1 MAQTAAVILLMMKF
15 ADCMIHVV
23 SALKFP
29 FILLPP
35 SFELVGPSG
44 TRTQDRPVMSRM
56 LWPTEL
62 RAECA
67 RLSGLSPHP
76 ARQIRGSIRRVA
88 GSPATVSRHRLQQA
102 IPCAHHGPL
111 CFWYRNLVRR
121 HEDFS
126 HLRHPVWLILKR
138 SKSAH
143 THLCALS
150 PAPRA
155 SLTSPSAI
163 TSRVRVGA
171 GIPSGR
177 GPVSSGVSETH
188 IVFVMSSCALSYELM
203 RSHRRARTRVCWI
216 RS

>member
-1 MAQTAAVILLMMKF
+1 MPV
-15 ADCMIHVV
+15 
-23 SALKFP
+23 FP
-29 FILLPP
+29 GCHLTQRGKSEVLSEGSLVPLPL
-35 SFELVGPSG
+35 SHGIVCS
-44 TRTQDRPVMSRM
+44 RPY
-56 LWPTEL
+56 
-62 RAECA
+62 
-67 RLSGLSPHP
+67 H
-76 ARQIRGSIRRVA
+76 
-88 GSPATVSRHRLQQA
+88 
-102 IPCAHHGPL
+102 AHHGPL

-203 RSHRRARTRVCWI
+203 QPPAGSNPRLLDQVIICIQEVQTKTEHQTM
-216 RS
+216 

>member
-1 MAQTAAVILLMMKF
+1 M
-15 ADCMIHVV
+15 
-23 SALKFP
+23 
-29 FILLPP
+29 
-35 SFELVGPSG
+35 
-44 TRTQDRPVMSRM
+44 
-56 LWPTEL
+56 
-62 RAECA
+62 
-67 RLSGLSPHP
+67 
-76 ARQIRGSIRRVA
+76 
-88 GSPATVSRHRLQQA
+88 QQA

-203 RSHRRARTRVCWI
+203 RRHRRGSNPRLLDQVIICIQEVQTKNRTPNNVRGRTFSRQKNCIVGLISAVSPSRLRWRI
-216 RS
+216 RGLPESNRLVPCPHDAAQHSKCGMSAAHRAEKEPSWKGRRSLPFT